1 MKLLQRTKNEIN
13 EMRVLLYRVR
23 TPSIAATWKA
33 LAYER
38 RTCSR
43 HASRHDLCT
52 MCANVRVDVGGLQH
66 EVPSVRL
73 HFRDDD
79 ERQGGPAM
87 DHQQN
92 VGKYIA
98 SADVLSS
105 PIPAG
110 TNYKLAQ
117 RALVFQRSHVRNLW
131 HSLGEDSADLYVR
144 MCR

>member
-1 MKLLQRTKNEIN
+1 M
-13 EMRVLLYRVR
+13 
-23 TPSIAATWKA
+23 
-33 LAYER
+33 
-38 RTCSR
+38 
-43 HASRHDLCT
+43 
-52 MCANVRVDVGGLQH
+52 MCANVRVDIGGLQH

-144 MCR
+144 MCRWVKLGNLTAMSSLCTPACADCCCRGVSMDLRQQML